1 MKEKD
6 RYKNNSQNNS
16 YAILLQT
23 SKSEADLIKRTLYEG
38 FQLLKEAY
46 DYAETLESPYKF
58 MAIKKKTNFLS
69 TIMSWLCA
77 GMEYLGFFIVAFTG
91 VFIAVR
97 ITLLPI
103 IPFFPSSLET
113 ISALLF
119 CVVMPFGMSLS
130 INEYELKELKKK
142 EQLTHDV
149 IIFKEII
156 NRLEKH
162 VSKDTEKFKFKDRN
176 IIFSRFIKIDY
187 FIYDLFYR
195 TKTFAL
201 ESFLEA
207 DRIQD
212 YDTQFS
218 IIKPMVEDI
227 SDEILIAYRKHKQI
241 EIEAAELQKQKL
253 KEQVK
258 YDLHAYENRVLE
270 EKKGGFE

>member
-23 SKSEADLIKRTLYEG
+23 SKSEADLIKRTLCED

-58 MAIKKKTNFLS
+58 MAIEKKINLKSIDSENYTEMFRTLVIFGIINSVCAISLTVIVFSISFLILPLYLS
-69 TIMSWLCA
+69 AI
-77 GMEYLGFFIVAFTG
+77 LGFLIGIV
-91 VFIAVR
+91 
-97 ITLLPI
+97 ITLVEI
-103 IPFFPSSLET
+103 AHFFE
-113 ISALLF
+113 I
-119 CVVMPFGMSLS
+119 
-130 INEYELKELKKK
+130 ELNDFKRE
-142 EQLTHDV
+142 EHLTHDAV
-149 IIFKEII
+149 LFKNIL
-156 NRLEKH
+156 NKLEKH
-162 VSKDTEKFKFKDRN
+162 VSKDTEKYKFKDRN
-176 IIFSRFIKIDY
+176 IIFFRIIKNDY

-207 DRIQD
+207 DRMQD

-227 SDEILIAYRKHKQI
+227 SDEILIAYKKHKQI

-258 YDLHAYENRVLE
+258 YDLQAYENRVLK
-270 EKKGGFE
+270 EKGD

>member
-23 SKSEADLIKRTLYEG
+23 PKSESDPIKRALYED

-46 DYAETLESPYKF
+46 DYVETLESPYKF
-58 MAIKKKTNFLS
+58 MAIEKKINLKS
-69 TIMSWLCA
+69 TDFESYI
-77 GMEYLGFFIVAFTG
+77 EI
-91 VFIAVR
+91 
-97 ITLLPI
+97 
-103 IPFFPSSLET
+103 
-113 ISALLF
+113 
-119 CVVMPFGMSLS
+119 FGMSVVVS
-130 INEYELKELKKK
+130 IISFVSTISVTVAVFSIIFPILPLYFSVILGFLIGIVIIVVTICQLFGIEINDFKRE
-142 EQLTHDV
+142 EQLTRDTV
-149 IIFKEII
+149 LFKNIL
-156 NRLEKH
+156 NKLEKY
-162 VSKDTEKFKFKDRN
+162 VSKDTEKYKFKDRN
-176 IIFSRFIKIDY
+176 IIFSHVIKNDY

-201 ESFLEA
+201 ESFLES

-227 SDEILIAYRKHKQI
+227 SDEILIAYKKHKQI
-241 EIEAAELQKQKL
+241 EIEAAELQKQQL

-258 YDLHAYENRVLE
+258 YDLYAYENRVLKE
-270 EKKGGFE
+270 RRD

>member
-23 SKSEADLIKRTLYEG
+23 PKSAVDPIKRALYED

-58 MAIKKKTNFLS
+58 MAIEKKINLTS
-69 TIMSWLCA
+69 TIFEIYEEM
-77 GMEYLGFFIVAFTG
+77 
-91 VFIAVR
+91 
-97 ITLLPI
+97 
-103 IPFFPSSLET
+103 
-113 ISALLF
+113 
-119 CVVMPFGMSLS
+119 FGMSVFVSIITSISAISVIVAVFSIKFPIFPIYLS
-130 INEYELKELKKK
+130 SILGFLIGIVIICFLFGMRINDFKRE
-142 EQLTHDV
+142 EQLTRDAV
-149 IIFKEII
+149 LYKNILQK
-156 NRLEKH
+156 LEKH
-162 VSKDTEKFKFKDRN
+162 MSKDSEKYKFKDRN

-207 DRIQD
+207 DRMQD

-227 SDEILIAYRKHKQI
+227 SDEILIAFKKHKQI

-258 YDLHAYENRVLE
+258 YDLHAYENRVLKE
-270 EKKGGFE
+270 NKGGVD